1 MQVCWSI
8 LLGLC
13 TQVWSRSGR
22 VRCTEGAVLL
32 NLLLLLHGT
41 LGSEN
46 SCGIGLNTPGGEY
59 YIVHLQAWC
68 IVHLLCM

>member
-13 TQVWSRSGR
+13 TQVRSRSGR
-22 VRCTEGAVLL
+22 MRCIEGAVLL

-46 SCGIGLNTPGGEY
+46 SCGVGLTTPGG
-59 YIVHLQAWC
+59 
-68 IVHLLCM
+68 

>member
-13 TQVWSRSGR
+13 MQVQSRSGR
-22 VRCTEGAVLL
+22 VPCIEGAVLL

-41 LGSEN
+41 WGN
-46 SCGIGLNTPGGEY
+46 DNTCGVGLNTPGGEY
-59 YIVHLQAWC
+59 DIVH
-68 IVHLLCM
+68 